1 MKKHLILICFLALA
15 LFSCVPKLTN
25 QKVNKK
31 REGLWI
37 EQYSLDSARY
47 KSIGRYKN
55 DEPIKKWRYYLDG
68 KIIKKEKYK
77 ARFCKTK
84 LYHQNGQLQSKGK
97 TVLDT
102 SDKYAHWFYQ
112 GEWKFYDN
120 KGKLLS
126 RSTYNEGELTTE
138 KKTLKN

>member
-1 MKKHLILICFLALA
+1 MKKYTFLICLVFLAIT
-15 LFSCVPKLTN
+15 SCKPRLTN
-25 QKVNKK
+25 QTINKK

-37 EQYSLDSARY
+37 EKYSLDSARY

-77 ARFCKTK
+77 ARFCKTR
-84 LYHQNGQLQSKGK
+84 LYHKNGRLQSKGK

-102 SDKYAHWFYQ
+102 SGKYPHWYYD
-112 GEWKFYDN
+112 GEWKSYNND
-120 KGKLLS
+120 GKLLS
-126 RSTYNEGELTTE
+126 RRMYGEGQLLFEKTE
-138 KKTLKN
+138 